1 MIQRG
6 VAAAV
11 ISVAGLLGAAPLE
24 AHRLD
29 EYLQA
34 TRLSIGS
41 GRVDVELDL
50 TPGAAIAER
59 IGRDIDVDGDG
70 RFSAAEADVYARSV
84 LATLT
89 LSADGRALAMT
100 LEGQT
105 LPERAAM
112 FEGVGTIRLRAAA
125 TLPSRSSGRHT
136 LEYRNAFQAAASVY
150 LTNTLVPDDRR
161 ITIDAQDRDPLQQR
175 LTVTYDVASSQTR
188 RAGAVAASLTV
199 FVIIIGRRRRLS
211 ARP

>member
-1 MIQRG
+1 MIRRG
-6 VAAAV
+6 LAAAV
-11 ISVAGLLGAAPLE
+11 ISVAGLLRAAPLE

-59 IGRDIDVDGDG
+59 VARDIDVDGDG

-89 LSADGRALAMT
+89 LAADGRALAMT

-136 LEYRNAFQAAASVY
+136 LEYRNDFQPAASVY
-150 LTNTLVPDDRR
+150 LANTLVPDDPR

-188 RAGAVAASLTV
+188 RAGAVVASLAV